1 VHRFELSPN
10 CALTRRSA
18 PLFFLSVVA
27 VCLPVAVGAALLGA
41 WMVLPFAG
49 LELAGL
55 AAALCLS
62 LKRGQLRERLQIDE
76 LDVQVARY
84 GCGMPSTYRFARP
97 RTRVELRRAAV
108 PHWPSRLLIGEQ
120 GRSVEI
126 GAFLTESERER
137 LSRRLAEV
145 LPARGTPW
153 RAAR

>member
-1 VHRFELSPN
+1 
-10 CALTRRSA
+10 
-18 PLFFLSVVA
+18 
-27 VCLPVAVGAALLGA
+27 
-41 WMVLPFAG
+41 
-49 LELAGL
+49 
-55 AAALCLS
+55 
-62 LKRGQLRERLQIDE
+62 
-76 LDVQVARY
+76 
-84 GCGMPSTYRFARP
+84 
-97 RTRVELRRAAV
+97 VELRRAAV